1 MNKTSKQKNYF
12 IQYLIA
18 IRVHHW
24 LKNMLV
30 FLPVLTGHLLT
41 LQHFRTLTIVF
52 FSLCSVASG
61 LYLMNDLLDI
71 DNDKKHPTKKERA
84 IASGFL
90 SEKAAKINSSFLI
103 TIGLVSSFVTSFEA
117 GMFISFYILLVSF
130 YSFYLKKVPFF
141 EAFLLTL
148 VYLLRIYMGAVVI
161 DTEISQWMLIFPFF
175 FFFFLVLYK
184 RYTELS
190 IYLESSEEVPTTR
203 GYRIQDLNLIQSLG
217 ISSAL
222 ASLLVLCFYISSPKV
237 QALYTNPDYLWGIA
251 LLGLLWVLNLIVI
264 SNKGKLQDDPV
275 IFAFTNKTSLSIFL
289 ISILVVFL
297 SI

>member
-1 MNKTSKQKNYF
+1 
-12 IQYLIA
+12 
-18 IRVHHW
+18 
-24 LKNMLV
+24 
-30 FLPVLTGHLLT
+30 
-41 LQHFRTLTIVF
+41 
-52 FSLCSVASG
+52 
-61 LYLMNDLLDI
+61 
-71 DNDKKHPTKKERA
+71 
-84 IASGFL
+84 
-90 SEKAAKINSSFLI
+90 
-103 TIGLVSSFVTSFEA
+103 
-117 GMFISFYILLVSF
+117 
-130 YSFYLKKVPFF
+130 
-141 EAFLLTL
+141 
-148 VYLLRIYMGAVVI
+148 MGAVVI